1 MMGHVSMSGAHGS
14 LARLCE
20 VSIGRRIFIHLNNSN
35 PVLREDSRERGA
47 VAEAGWEIAYDGME
61 LTV

>member
-1 MMGHVSMSGAHGS
+1 MQV
-14 LARLCE
+14 
-20 VSIGRRIFIHLNNSN
+20 GRRIFIHLNNSN